1 VTVDHPA
8 DHPADHPPP
17 ELLDRFLAAAVSSAE
32 SRWALAHLLARCAV
46 CTRHLRRAVAAADPA
61 RPGPSPYD
69 VAITTALRR
78 SAASLQALDAERLQ
92 ATALWA
98 TLEGT
103 PPSQRLRRIAGD
115 PRYHTWPLA
124 SRLLD
129 LAAERSWQDAPAGI
143 DACRLALAIAERLPA
158 AAPPAGSSHDLCGR
172 ALASLADSLRLDGQL
187 DAARATLVQARQA
200 LALGSGDPPERA
212 ALLRVQ
218 AGLELAAGDPA
229 AAVALLRAA
238 AGIYRRF
245 GDRHQL
251 GRTLHQQARAV
262 GFDDPARGAALA
274 RRALALIEPAR
285 EPRLDLAARH
295 GLVWFLN
302 DSGSG
307 AQALD
312 ELECAR
318 PLYAL
323 WRDSEPRLL
332 LPWLEARIC
341 RRLGEL
347 AAAERGL
354 AAVWHDFHDS
364 NFPREL
370 TLVSLDL
377 AEAYLAQRKTRHAVR
392 LLKTFQGFLRHFQM
406 HAPGMAAW
414 LLLIDAAAGEAATA
428 QALTRQA
435 GLYFRRAWR
444 RPLPFAPRAA

>member
-1 VTVDHPA
+1 VTADHLA
-8 DHPADHPPP
+8 DHPTP
-17 ELLDRFLAAAVSSAE
+17 ELLDRLLAGAVTDAE
-32 SRWALAHLLARCAV
+32 SRWALVHLLGQCAV
-46 CTRHLRRAVAAADPA
+46 CSRHLRRALAATDPA
-61 RPGPSPYD
+61 KGPSSYD
-69 VAITTALRR
+69 TAITAALER
-78 SAASLQALDAERLQ
+78 SAAGREALSAERLQ
-92 ATALWA
+92 ATAIWA
-98 TLEGT
+98 RLEGT

-115 PRYHTWPLA
+115 ARYHTWALA

-129 LAAERSWQDAPAGI
+129 LAAESSWQDTAAGI
-143 DACRLALAIAERLPA
+143 DASRLALAIAERLPA
-158 AAPPAGSSHDLCGR
+158 ATHPAGLNHDLRGR

-187 DAARATLVQARQA
+187 DDARATLVQAHEA
-200 LALGSGDPPERA
+200 LELGTGDPPERA

-218 AGLELAAGDPA
+218 ASLELADGDPA
-229 AAVALLRAA
+229 VADALLRAA

-245 GDRHQL
+245 GDRHQE
-251 GRTLHQQARAV
+251 GRTLHQLARAV
-262 GFDDPARGAALA
+262 GYDHPAHGAVLA

-285 EPRLDLAARH
+285 EPRLHLAARH

-302 DSGSG
+302 DSGLG

-312 ELECAR
+312 ELDRAR

-323 WRDSEPRLL
+323 CRDSEPRLL

-354 AAVWHDFHDS
+354 TAVWHDFHDS
-364 NFPREL
+364 NFPQEL

-377 AEAYLAQRKTRHAVR
+377 AEAYLEQGKTRHAVR
-392 LLKTFQGFLRHFQM
+392 LLRTFQGFLGHFQM
-406 HAPGMAAW
+406 HAAGMAAW
-414 LLLIDAAAGEAATA
+414 LLLIDAAAGEAPSA

-444 RPLPFAPRAA
+444 RPLPFAARTS